1 MGKKSSWMTSQL
13 KYKGLHGLVCA
24 HVTVVSSVKH
34 CRIRDWHNSPI
45 LLCLSGSPGDQL
57 EGLGTLVLP
66 RPAHSGRSM
75 GCSLSSELFCS
86 MKNLGYLRVNT
97 MPWCCE
103 VTSLYK
109 VNNNITGE
117 NNASQSARK
126 NFAYASLTAQPSLS
140 LSNELVPCSCR
151 GQIFFPFKLPLALF
165 ASPFPSRLTLGKC
178 WVFTISLVIK
188 SHHPACIAHYCSLI
202 RVTSTALSLKQ

>member
-1 MGKKSSWMTSQL
+1 MPLRHPKWP
-13 KYKGLHGLVCA
+13 V
-24 HVTVVSSVKH
+24 
-34 CRIRDWHNSPI
+34 R
-45 LLCLSGSPGDQL
+45 GS
-57 EGLGTLVLP
+57 GTLVLS
-66 RPAHSGRSM
+66 RLAHSRRSISF
-75 GCSLSSELFCS
+75 SLSNELFCS
-86 MKNLGYLRVNT
+86 MKNLGYFRVNT

-117 NNASQSARK
+117 NNASQSVRK

-140 LSNELVPCSCR
+140 LSNDLIPCSCR

-165 ASPFPSRLTLGKC
+165 SSHFPSILTLGKC

-188 SHHPACIAHYCSLI
+188 SHHPACIARYSSLI
-202 RVTSTALSLKQ
+202 RITSTALSLKQ